1 MGCGSRPG
9 VRHAGLVRLIWPRA
23 LVLVLSCG
31 LAACADTGVI
41 PGKYVKQAEPG
52 VTLTTLTKKRAAY
65 QGKVVIL
72 GGVIVNH
79 KQGDNRVWLRVKN
92 RPLDGDYVPHLPVV
106 KEGPESGLYWVM
118 VWNKDLP
125 KDYRQWARVTVVGE
139 VLSGRTSQDL
149 DAVGEELVLSA
160 LYLRGWG
167 KDFGGYLAEQDS
179 SGVSPPPAAPK
190 SLQKNTTQ

>member
-1 MGCGSRPG
+1 MSWGSRSG
-9 VRHAGLVRLIWPRA
+9 VRHAGHLRAVSPGFLV
-23 LVLVLSCG
+23 VLLSCG
-31 LAACADTGVI
+31 LASCADSGVI
-41 PGKYVKQAEPG
+41 PGRYVKQAEPG

-65 QGKVVIL
+65 EGKVVIL

-92 RPLDGDYVPHLPVV
+92 RPLDGDYVPHLPAV

-125 KDYRQWARVTVVGE
+125 KDYRHWARVTVVGQ
-139 VLSGRTSQDL
+139 VMSGQTGQDF
-149 DAVGEELVLSA
+149 DAVGEGLVLSA

-167 KDFGGYLAEQDS
+167 KDFGGYLAEQDD
-179 SGVSPPPAAPK
+179 SGFSPAPAAPK

>member
-1 MGCGSRPG
+1 MSWGSRPG
-9 VRHAGLVRLIWPRA
+9 VRHAGHLRVLSPGVLI
-23 LVLVLSCG
+23 LILSCG
-31 LAACADTGVI
+31 LASCADSRVI
-41 PGKYVKQAEPG
+41 PDRYVKRAEPG

-92 RPLDGDYVPHLPVV
+92 RPLDGDYIPHLPVD

-125 KDYRQWARVTVVGE
+125 KDYRQWARVTIVGE

-149 DAVGEELVLSA
+149 NAVEEELVLSA
-160 LYLRGWG
+160 IYLRGWG
-167 KDFGGYLAEQDS
+167 KDFGGYLTEADDH
-179 SGVSPPPAAPK
+179 GLLHPPSVPREI
-190 SLQKNTTQ
+190 QKNAGQ